1 MFLGRS
7 LLICLSDIAN
17 SLNKRVNVDDI
28 RLKLSI
34 LLEKEVVLVL
44 QTSIGSFSQKMDSF
58 WLINLYPALRSLY
71 LIVVHVF
78 IYRFS
83 VMCMLL
89 VFTETNYTIVNTHT
103 TGPTP
108 DYYKSKD
115 RF

>member
-58 WLINLYPALRSLY
+58 WFINILY
-71 LIVVHVF
+71 VV
-78 IYRFS
+78 
-83 VMCMLL
+83 
-89 VFTETNYTIVNTHT
+89 YT
-103 TGPTP
+103 
-108 DYYKSKD
+108 
-115 RF
+115 

>member
-1 MFLGRS
+1 MHVPRS

-44 QTSIGSFSQKMDSF
+44 QTSIGSFSQKNGQF
-58 WLINLYPALRSLY
+58 LAYKYPLRSLY

-89 VFTETNYTIVNTHT
+89 VFTETNYT
-103 TGPTP
+103 
-108 DYYKSKD
+108 K
-115 RF
+115 

>member
-44 QTSIGSFSQKMDSF
+44 RTSIGSFSQKMDSF
-58 WLINLYPALRSLY
+58 WLINILY
-71 LIVVHVF
+71 VV
-78 IYRFS
+78 
-83 VMCMLL
+83 
-89 VFTETNYTIVNTHT
+89 YT
-103 TGPTP
+103 
-108 DYYKSKD
+108 
-115 RF
+115 